1 LAGPET
7 GGKNGRRAM
16 TRFSGWNVLWN
27 GLTGQKGW
35 GRQWRDPEPKPAYDV
50 IIVGG
55 GLHGLAT
62 AYYLA
67 KNHGVK
73 NIAVVEKGWL
83 GGGNAGRN
91 TTIVRSNYFM
101 PGNREF
107 YEHSLK
113 LWEELSHDLNYNVM
127 FSQRS
132 HVSLLHS
139 PAAVDAAARAYNT
152 MALTGT
158 DAELWGL
165 DELKQNVPHLNYG
178 PNVRFPIYGAAV
190 QQRAGTARHDAVAW
204 GFARA
209 ADQLGVDILQNCEVL
224 GVTREAGRI
233 TGLDTS
239 RGTIAAGKVGFAVA
253 GNTSRL
259 WSMAGLGMLPIE
271 SHKLQAFVSEPVKPL
286 LDQVVV
292 FGVGGAHF
300 YISQSD
306 KGGMVFGGDI
316 DWYKSYA
323 QRGALP
329 IVQDVAEC
337 ATSILPCLGRLRLL
351 RHWSGVMDMSMDGS
365 FFICK
370 TPLDNLYLNAGWNY
384 GGFKASPGSGW
395 YFADLIANDRPLK
408 EIANHDLKRFER
420 GINID
425 ERGAGPDPKLHG

>member
-1 LAGPET
+1 
-7 GGKNGRRAM
+7 M
-16 TRFSGWNVLWN
+16 TRFSAWNVFWN

-35 GRQWRDPEPKPAYDV
+35 GRQWRDPEPKTRYDV
-50 IIVGG
+50 VIVGG

-67 KNHGVK
+67 KNHGIS
-73 NIAVVEKGWL
+73 NIAVLEKGWL

-91 TTIVRSNYFM
+91 TTIVRSNYAR

-113 LWEELSHDLNYNVM
+113 LWENLSHELNYNVM

-132 HVSLLHS
+132 HVALLHS
-139 PAAVDAAARAYNT
+139 PAAIDAASRNYNT
-152 MALTGT
+152 MQLTGT
-158 DAELWGL
+158 TDAEIWSL
-165 DELKQNVPHLNYG
+165 DRLKRTIPHLNYG
-178 PNVRFPIYGAAV
+178 PDARFPIMGAAV

-204 GFARA
+204 GYARA
-209 ADQLGVDILQNCEVL
+209 ADRLGVDIIENCEVT
-224 GVTREAGRI
+224 GIKRTSARVTS
-233 TGLDTS
+233 LQTS
-239 RGTIAAGKVGFAVA
+239 RGFIAADKVGFAVA

-259 WSMAGLGMLPIE
+259 WTMAGLGNLPIE
-271 SHKLQAFVSEPVKPL
+271 SHKLQAFVSEPLKPL

-323 QRGALP
+323 QRGNLP
-329 IVQDVAEC
+329 IVQDVSEA
-337 ATSILPCLGRLRLL
+337 ATSILPCLGRVKLL

-365 FFICK
+365 HFICK

-395 YFADLIANDRPLK
+395 FFADLIANDRPG
-408 EIANHDLKRFER
+408 EIIKNHDLKRFER
-420 GINID
+420 GIQID